1 MSAALQARLER
12 WLWGAD
18 ADVEPRLHRF
28 VRMPARFLYAL
39 ARDLAE
45 GQLTLRAMGLVYTT
59 LLSLVPL
66 LAFSFSVLKGF
77 DVHRQIEPLLYEFL
91 QPLGEQGAVITD
103 QIIAFVEN
111 VRGGVLGGIGL
122 ALLLFTVISMIHKV
136 EDTFNYIWQVQRSRS
151 LARRFSDYL
160 SVILIGPV
168 LMVTAMGLL
177 ATISSSAMM
186 QAVADVEPFGS
197 LLALI
202 GRFAP
207 FGVVVLVFAFV
218 YAFVPNTRVRLV
230 PALMGAVLAGA
241 AWTLAGSVF
250 AAVIVGSTRYAAIY
264 SSFAIVIIALIWLYL
279 SWLILLLGAQVAFY
293 VQYPLRLRLGRHQ
306 LKLSIAQ
313 VERLALGIMQHVARG
328 FGSGEHPDFAR
339 LAKALDCPARSLE
352 DITMLLESAG
362 LLTHTEAGRFVP
374 ARDPDGITLAQV
386 LAAVRGDDS
395 ATSDGTVAAILGEV
409 RAAETDRLGGRTL
422 ADLAGP
428 AGRDSSA
435 SVSRDGHAPDQQ

>member
-1 MSAALQARLER
+1 MSQALQTRLER
-12 WLWGAD
+12 WLWSTGAD
-18 ADVEPRLHRF
+18 AESRLHRL
-28 VRMPARFLYAL
+28 VRMPARFVYAL
-39 ARDLAE
+39 VRDLAE
-45 GQLTLRAMGLVYTT
+45 GQLTLRAMSLVYTT

-77 DVHRQIEPLLYEFL
+77 GVHRQIEPLLYEFL
-91 QPLGEQGAVITD
+91 QPLGQQGAEITD

-122 ALLLFTVISMIHKV
+122 ALLLFMVISMIQKV

-177 ATISSSAMM
+177 ATISSSAIM
-186 QAVADVEPFGS
+186 QAVADVQPFGS
-197 LLALI
+197 LLAVI
-202 GRFAP
+202 GRLAP

-218 YAFVPNTRVRLV
+218 YAFVPNTRVRIV
-230 PALMGAVLAGA
+230 PALVGALLAGA
-241 AWTLAGSVF
+241 AWTVGGSLF

-264 SSFAIVIIALIWLYL
+264 SSFAIAIIALIWLYL
-279 SWLILLLGAQVAFY
+279 SWLMLLLGAQVSFY

-306 LKLSIAQ
+306 LKLSIAR
-313 VERLALGIMQHVARG
+313 VEQLALAIMQQVAHG
-328 FGSGEHPDFAR
+328 FQSGAHPDFGR

-352 DITMLLESAG
+352 DIATLLEAAG
-362 LLTHTEAGRFVP
+362 LLTQTEAGKFVP
-374 ARDPDGITLAQV
+374 ARDPGAISLSQV
-386 LAAVRGDDS
+386 LAAVRGETMS
-395 ATSDGTVAAILGEV
+395 AGDGTVTDILGQI

-422 ADLAGP
+422 ADLAGAP
-428 AGRDSSA
+428 DGDSVA
-435 SVSRDGHAPDQQ
+435 RDGHPPDQQ